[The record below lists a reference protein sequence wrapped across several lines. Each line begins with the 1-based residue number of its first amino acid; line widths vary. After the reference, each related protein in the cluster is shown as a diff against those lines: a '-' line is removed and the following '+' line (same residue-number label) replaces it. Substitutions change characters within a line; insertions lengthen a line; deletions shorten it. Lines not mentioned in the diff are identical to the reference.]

1 MTSLPEDRPKN
12 ATKEC
17 GVGYLKWSDQG
28 DGFSIVKG
36 RENHKTDGR
45 LIIRNMLPSGN
56 FYNAIQN
63 TQKPGDEAQVLGEYL
78 PKAEYYTKQE
88 FEALGCNPS

>member
-1 MTSLPEDRPKN
+1 
-12 ATKEC
+12 
-17 GVGYLKWSDQG
+17 
-28 DGFSIVKG
+28 
-36 RENHKTDGR
+36 
-45 LIIRNMLPSGN
+45 MLPASN

-88 FEALGCNPS
+88 FEALGCNPSQKM